1 MATAAIER
9 PLKLISEEIKPS
21 IGTRILNSKEE
32 LLAGPLGPE
41 LKELLQQRG
50 ILIFPKV
57 GFTDEEQIA
66 FTKTMGSFASEMR
79 DGEEEKIHKITLDEK
94 ENPSSAAFLRGS
106 LYWHIDGTMN
116 KVPILAS
123 LLSCKKPSPKGTGN
137 TGFANTYAAYE
148 ALPEERKAEIADL
161 RVNHGAWASL
171 FYYSP
176 EPDMKML
183 DIMQSIGEQELPLV
197 WTHKSGRKSLVLGNT
212 AVNVVGMSPMESQ
225 RLLHGLREWATQEEF
240 THSHEWSTGDLVIW
254 DNTGTMHR
262 AEPYDATCG
271 RMMHRT
277 KLQGEEPFE

>member
-1 MATAAIER
+1 MATAALDR
-9 PLKLISEEIKPS
+9 PLSIVSEEIKPS
-21 IGTRILNSKEE
+21 IGTRILNTKEE
-32 LLAGPLGPE
+32 LLDGQLGPE
-41 LKELLQQRG
+41 LKELLQERG
-50 ILIFPKV
+50 ILIFPQIN
-57 GFTDEEQIA
+57 FTDQEQIA
-66 FTKTMGSFASEMR
+66 FTKTMGTFASEVR
-79 DGEEEKIHKITLDEK
+79 DGEEEVIHKITLDEK
-94 ENPSSAAFLRGS
+94 ENPQSAAFLRGS

-176 EPDMKML
+176 EPSMKML
-183 DIMQSIGEQELPLV
+183 DVMQGIGEQELPLV
-197 WTHKSGRKSLVLGNT
+197 WTHQSGRKSLVLGNT
-212 AVNVVGMSPMESQ
+212 AINVVGMSPKESQ
-225 RLLHGLREWATQEEF
+225 RTLHGLREWATGEEF
-240 THSHEWSTGDLVIW
+240 THSHEWTAGDLVIW